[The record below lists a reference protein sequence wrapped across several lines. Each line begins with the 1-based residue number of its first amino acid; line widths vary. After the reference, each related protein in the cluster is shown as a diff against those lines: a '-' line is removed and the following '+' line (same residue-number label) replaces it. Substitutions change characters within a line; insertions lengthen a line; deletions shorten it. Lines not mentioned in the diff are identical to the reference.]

1 MAEPIQIQI
10 SSFELIQKLFACTTS
25 SSEKK
30 QIQLKKTLQCA
41 KKALSNSL
49 GLQHFAIRLVNFVL
63 SLPNGPVKSFENS
76 NYRRTV

>member
-25 SSEKK
+25 SSKK

-41 KKALSNSL
+41 KKTLSNSL
-49 GLQHFAIRLVNFVL
+49 GLQHFAIGLMNFVL
-63 SLPNGPVKSFENS
+63 SLPGGQVKSFENS
-76 NYRRTV
+76 NCRGTV